1 MIYDDLFKELEKIE
15 QTAAAEASNT
25 KHGFNVFSILRR
37 DDEEVGLHSKF
48 LAALLSPTGSHGI
61 DTFQKLFIDQVLN
74 ATVENQ
80 VWERLPLCPNQPYT
94 CQTEIAIEGSGRIDI
109 VLKNNDSI
117 IVIENKI
124 NAYDQ
129 KNQLQRYFEACT
141 NMGYA
146 PENIYI
152 LYLNKY
158 GEAVSDYGKGNLLK
172 SQFAQ
177 ITYKDDITSWL
188 DACIIEA
195 VSYPHIEQTL
205 LQYRRLVGKLTGDT
219 RSAKMKKAHI
229 EMLYQKD
236 NFKLAHELSK
246 SFTDFQI
253 DLQKKVWEE
262 LKITLKSKGYNF
274 SFCDKNLQVCDFSK
288 AVNNYY
294 KAKNSSKLYGI
305 QCKIGSSK
313 QHDIHCFIQINQ
325 NIYYGMTVSQGAM
338 RLQYPDTFINL
349 AKSINRLYPQARK
362 KESKWFL
369 GGDILPSKHVD
380 FKEPRNL
387 YQLVDKNSREQWSKQ
402 TANEIISFIEKVKS
416 LELIDV
422 KSVTNI
428 PYNTA

>member
-1 MIYDDLFKELEKIE
+1 MIYDDFFKELEKIE
-15 QTAAAEASNT
+15 QAAAVEASDT
-25 KHGFNVFSILRR
+25 RYAFNIFSLLRR

-48 LAALLSPTGSHGI
+48 LAELLKSTGSHGI

-74 ATVENQ
+74 AAVETQ

-94 CQTEIAIEGSGRIDI
+94 CQTEIDIKGSGRIDI

-158 GEAVSDYGKGNLLK
+158 GEAVSDYGKGNLLH

-219 RSAKMKKAHI
+219 RSAKMKEAHI
-229 EMLYQKD
+229 ELLYQQD
-236 NFKLAHELSK
+236 NFKLAYELSK
-246 SFTDFQI
+246 SFTGFQI
-253 DLQKKVWEE
+253 DLQKKIWEE
-262 LKITLKSKGYNF
+262 LKITLESKGYKF
-274 SFCDKNLQVCDFSK
+274 SFCDKNLQVCDFSR

-294 KAKNSSKLYGI
+294 KAKNASKLYGI
-305 QCKIGSSK
+305 HCKIGSSK
-313 QHDIHCFIQINQ
+313 QHDIYCFIQINQ
-325 NIYYGMTVSQGAM
+325 NIYYGMTVSQDAM
-338 RLQYPDTFINL
+338 RLQYPDALIDL
-349 AKSINRLYPQARK
+349 ASGISNLYPNGRMS
-362 KESKWFL
+362 ESKWFL
-369 GGDILPSKHVD
+369 GVNILPNRMVD
-380 FKEPRNL
+380 FKKPSHL
-387 YQLVDKNSREQWSKQ
+387 YRLVDRDSRKQWIEQ
-402 TANEIISFIEKVKS
+402 TTNEVVSFIEKVKS

-422 KSVTNI
+422 QSVTNT
-428 PYNTA
+428 PRNTA

>member
-25 KHGFNVFSILRR
+25 KYGFNVFSILRR

-74 ATVENQ
+74 AAVENQ

-146 PENIYI
+146 PENVYI

-158 GEAVSDYGKGNLLK
+158 GEAVSDYGKGNLLN

-236 NFKLAHELSK
+236 NFKLAYELSK

-253 DLQKKVWEE
+253 DLQKKFWRE
-262 LKITLKSKGYNF
+262 LLEAFKEKGLIF
-274 SFCDKNLQVCDFSK
+274 SFCNTNLESCDEQK
-288 AVNNYY
+288 VIPKYY
-294 KAKNSSKLYGI
+294 QYSRGNDNYGI
-305 QCKIGSSK
+305 YYKIGSLESYDINFFVQLKNNIYFGITTSLNGK
-313 QHDIHCFIQINQ
+313 QVQYPNQLNDLAREIAIVDMNLNDSGTGWYLGGNRFPETPVNFREVDSVCILINESSRKNWINQ
-325 NIYYGMTVSQGAM
+325 TV
-338 RLQYPDTFINL
+338 D
-349 AKSINRLYPQARK
+349 
-362 KESKWFL
+362 
-369 GGDILPSKHVD
+369 
-380 FKEPRNL
+380 
-387 YQLVDKNSREQWSKQ
+387 
-402 TANEIISFIEKVKS
+402 EITTFIEKVKS

-422 KSVTNI
+422 KSVTNTPHNI
-428 PYNTA
+428 A